1 MPKAKKPAAQEA
13 GPREAG
19 PQEARPQ
26 SAGFEEQLARL
37 QVITGALE
45 KGDLSLEES
54 LNLYKEGVGIAAS
67 CRKTLDKARH
77 TVKIYTEAG
86 LKDFI
91 AENNGPE

>member
-1 MPKAKKPAAQEA
+1 MPKAKNPVPKEVSFEA
-13 GPREAG
+13 
-19 PQEARPQ
+19 
-26 SAGFEEQLARL
+26 QLARL
-37 QVITGALE
+37 QVITDALE

-77 TVKIYTEAG
+77 TVKMYTEEG